1 MKQRKEHMAIS
12 FEKKMA
18 EPAIVLILRQ
28 LGHLLARPVAFRPLL
43 TKGLAFRGFSPSI
56 KNLHEG
62 VSTPWRLY
70 NGTFRNSLPM
80 TVSMKVSDH
89 VMSLF
94 KGNER
99 KDLVSMETTKSYQK
113 SQEKFEDLTPCY
125 PIKEMS
131 NETNNNN
138 LVAARR
144 KGE

>member
-62 VSTPWRLY
+62 VPTPWRLH
-70 NGTFRNSLPM
+70 NGIF
-80 TVSMKVSDH
+80 
-89 VMSLF
+89 
-94 KGNER
+94 
-99 KDLVSMETTKSYQK
+99 
-113 SQEKFEDLTPCY
+113 
-125 PIKEMS
+125 
-131 NETNNNN
+131 
-138 LVAARR
+138 
-144 KGE
+144 

>member
-62 VSTPWRLY
+62 VSTP
-70 NGTFRNSLPM
+70 GGFIMVP
-80 TVSMKVSDH
+80 
-89 VMSLF
+89 
-94 KGNER
+94 
-99 KDLVSMETTKSYQK
+99 
-113 SQEKFEDLTPCY
+113 FEIHFP
-125 PIKEMS
+125 
-131 NETNNNN
+131 
-138 LVAARR
+138 
-144 KGE
+144 